1 MLLSNPALEIS
12 ENCEFLTRHGYVVS
26 KNVLS
31 NQEIIDTRRVAEGL
45 LDRLETPQGEPR
57 FISGVQTAHEQ
68 FRDILANNRIR
79 DALSTVLGADFL
91 ILDEMTLHDSFYA
104 NWHKDTSAPDL
115 RGYNFFW
122 DPNFNVLQVAIYL
135 QDNADTGGGLDV
147 VPGSHL
153 LVDGAARA
161 GRGTSGV
168 RDEGAVPSADLS
180 PADRS
185 WLRKFSKRTID
196 ICTFGNAR
204 GAAIAAISAWNR
216 VRSLDLPL
224 PGFRLTPEEQLL
236 LRGQPII
243 SKAGDVVMFNL
254 RVTHRAT
261 PKKPGAG
268 RKLAIFFT
276 AGANNRATR
285 AYHEWLKEYSGE
297 EKVSPMMIDEWLEH
311 YGSRSNSC
319 TEGEALEAESQ
330 VSDSSEGRQN
340 LS

>member
-1 MLLSNPALEIS
+1 MSKPALEIS
-12 ENCEFLTRHGYVVS
+12 ENCELFTRHGYVVS
-26 KNVLS
+26 KSVLS
-31 NQEIIDTRRVAEGL
+31 NEEIIDTRRVAEEL
-45 LDRLETPQGEPR
+45 LDRLETPHGEPR
-57 FISGVQTAHEQ
+57 FISGVQTVHEQ
-68 FRDILANNRIR
+68 FRKILANTRLR
-79 DALSTVLGADFL
+79 DSLVTVLGTDFL
-91 ILDEMTLHDSFYA
+91 ILDEMSLHDSFYA

-135 QDNADTGGGLDV
+135 QDNADSGGGLDI

-153 LVDGAARA
+153 LVDEAARA
-161 GRGTSGV
+161 GRERSSV
-168 RDEGAVPSADLS
+168 RDEGAAPPADFT

-185 WLRKFSKRTID
+185 GLRKFVKRTID
-196 ICTFGNAR
+196 ICTLGNAR
-204 GAAIAAISAWNR
+204 SAAIAAISAWNR
-216 VRSLDLPL
+216 VRSLDLPV
-224 PGFRLTPEEQLL
+224 PGFRLSPEERLL
-236 LRGQPII
+236 LRGQRII

-261 PKKPGAG
+261 PKKAGAG

-285 AYHEWLKEYSGE
+285 AYHEWLREYSGE

-311 YGSRSNSC
+311 YRSRND
-319 TEGEALEAESQ
+319 LRAEDDELGAISQ
-330 VSDSSEGRQN
+330 VSDSSEGCRG